1 VTAAELL
8 RLTDVKVMDMYAT
21 HGSGL
26 GLGLGLGLPSA
37 STLVQS
43 AVEEWVDFAIIVE
56 QMQ

>member
-1 VTAAELL
+1 MTAAELL

-21 HGSGL
+21 WGSGL
-26 GLGLGLGLPSA
+26 GLGLGPACSKA

-43 AVEEWVDFAIIVE
+43 AVEEWVDFAIIFE